1 MLHSKLTALS
11 FLPPCA
17 PEAYR
22 RYASLELCVPLL
34 QPLSLFSRSISVAL
48 SVAGALLVVVPAMAG
63 DATLVHPEQWPQA
76 ASPLPPDPAIESRIH
91 ALLTKMSVEDKVGQ
105 MIQADIKYVTPD
117 DVRQY
122 RLGSILAGGNS
133 KPPGQPY
140 PIATQWQA
148 LSDAF
153 YRASMDTSRGG
164 LAIPVLFGI
173 DAVHGHNNLV
183 GSTLFPQ
190 NSALG
195 ATRDPQL
202 IHDIGEVTAQEL
214 RASGISW
221 TFAPTLTVP
230 QDVRWGRSYEGY
242 SQNPALVA
250 QYAAAVIGGLEG
262 KAGTPQFLDTGHV
275 IATAKHFLGDGGTHD
290 GKDQGDARISEAT
303 LRDIHAAGY
312 APAIKAG
319 VQVVMVSFSSWNGV
333 KMAGNTSLITGVLKE
348 RMGFD
353 GIVLGDW
360 NAHGQVPGC
369 ANEDC
374 AAAYNAGLD
383 MLEAPDSWKGL
394 YKNTLAEVKAGVIP
408 MSRVDDAVTRILR
421 VKMRLGMFEA
431 GLPSANPL
439 AAKSAQVI
447 GSPSHRDVARR
458 AVRESL
464 VLLKNN
470 QAVLPIDPR
479 KRILVAGDGADNISK
494 QNGGWTLTW
503 QGTGLTNANF
513 PGATSIWAG
522 LQAQVKSAGGIAE
535 LSVEGEYK
543 QKPDVAIVVFGEDP
557 YAEFQGDLPNL
568 AYRPG
573 NDHDLDL
580 IRKLRGQGVPVVAV
594 FLTGRPLWMNRE
606 INAADA
612 FVVAWLPGSEGE
624 GIADVLL
631 RTGDGHVAHDFHGK
645 LAYAWPRNALQ
656 IPVAAAAKGERPQFP
671 YGFGLT
677 YADSQK
683 TGTLSEEPGLVLSS
697 AQAGVYFTRGKPA
710 QDFVVSLTGANGAVT
725 NVVATPAVTADGSL
739 HISALDYKAQEDARS
754 LSWSGTGNGVA
765 SVELVA
771 PAPLDVDRETNGDVL
786 LVATL
791 RVDTVSPGDTSTIG
805 IGCGAGCSGQ
815 VTVGPQL
822 AALPKAQ
829 WLKVG
834 IPLKCFRDAGANM
847 SKVDRPF
854 QWSSHAGTQI
864 AITDVSLSTV
874 ADRTLTCPTHGDKP

>member
-1 MLHSKLTALS
+1 MT
-11 FLPPCA
+11 
-17 PEAYR
+17 
-22 RYASLELCVPLL
+22 
-34 QPLSLFSRSISVAL
+34 I
-48 SVAGALLVVVPAMAG
+48 PAMAG
-63 DATLVHPEQWPQA
+63 DDTVVHPEQWPKGE
-76 ASPLPPDPAIESRIH
+76 SPLPPDPAIESRIK
-91 ALLTKMSVEDKVGQ
+91 ALLAKMSVEDKVGQ
-105 MIQADIKYVTPD
+105 MVQADIKYVTPD
-117 DVRQY
+117 DVREY
-122 RLGSILAGGNS
+122 RLGSVLAGGNS
-133 KPPGQPY
+133 KPPEQPY
-140 PIATQWQA
+140 PVASQWQA

-153 YRASMDTSRGG
+153 YHASMDTSDGR

-190 NSALG
+190 NVGLG
-195 ATRDPQL
+195 ATRDPAL
-202 IHDIGEVTAQEL
+202 IHDIGEVTAREL

-242 SQNPALVA
+242 SQDPALVA

-262 KAGTPQFLDTGHV
+262 KPGTPQFLDAGHV

-290 GKDQGDARISEAT
+290 GRDQGDARISEAT
-303 LRDIHAAGY
+303 LRDVHGAGY
-312 APAIKAG
+312 PPAIKAG
-319 VQVVMVSFSSWNGV
+319 VQVVMVSFSSWNGI
-333 KMAGNTSLITGVLKE
+333 KMAGNRSLITGVLKE

-369 ANEDC
+369 TNEDC

-383 MLEAPDSWKGL
+383 MLEAPDSWKGVF
-394 YKNTLAEVKAGVIP
+394 KNTLAEVKAGVIP

-431 GLPSANPL
+431 GLPSANAL
-439 AAKSAQVI
+439 AVKSEEVV
-447 GSPSHRDVARR
+447 GSPSHRALARR
-458 AVRESL
+458 AVSESL

-470 QAVLPIDPR
+470 QGVLPVDPR
-479 KRILVAGDGADNISK
+479 KHILVAGDGADNISK

-522 LQAQVKSAGGIAE
+522 LQAQVKTAGGTAE
-535 LSVEGEYK
+535 LSVDGDYQ

-573 NDHDLDL
+573 NDRDLDL
-580 IRKLRGQGVPVVAV
+580 LRKLRGQGIPVVAV

-631 RTGDGHVAHDFHGK
+631 RTPDGRIAHDFHGK
-645 LAYAWPRNALQ
+645 LAYAWPRTAVQ
-656 IPVAAAAKGERPQFP
+656 VPVGAAARGEHPQFP

-677 YADSQK
+677 YADHGK
-683 TGTLSEEPGLVLSS
+683 AGTLSENPGIVLSS

-710 QDFVVSLTGANGAVT
+710 QDFVVSLTGANGAATKVAA
-725 NVVATPAVTADGSL
+725 VPAATPDGSL
-739 HISALDYKAQEDARS
+739 RIGALDYKAQEDARS
-754 LSWSGTGNGVA
+754 LSWSGAGAA

-771 PAPLDVDRETNGDVL
+771 PAPLDVERETNGDVL
-786 LVATL
+786 LVTTL
-791 RVDTVSPGDTSTIG
+791 RVDALSPGDTSTIG
-805 IGCGAGCSGQ
+805 VGCGTGCSGR
-815 VTVGPQL
+815 VPVGQQL
-822 AALPKAQ
+822 SALPQGQ
-829 WLKVG
+829 WLRVG
-834 IPLKCFRDAGANM
+834 IPLKCFRDAGATM
-847 SKVDRPF
+847 SKIDRPF
-854 QWSSHAGTQI
+854 EWSSHSDGKI
-864 AITDVSLSTV
+864 AITDVSLGTV
-874 ADRTLTCPTHGDKP
+874 ADRTLSCPARGDKP

>member
-1 MLHSKLTALS
+1 MS
-11 FLPPCA
+11 F
-17 PEAYR
+17 
-22 RYASLELCVPLL
+22 
-34 QPLSLFSRSISVAL
+34 
-48 SVAGALLVVVPAMAG
+48 AGVVLATVPATAG
-63 DATLVHPEQWPQA
+63 EATIVHPEQWPQGE
-76 ASPLPPDPAIESRIH
+76 SPLPPDPAIEARVR
-91 ALLTKMSVEDKVGQ
+91 ALLMKMSVEDKVGQ

-117 DVRQY
+117 DVREY
-122 RLGSILAGGNS
+122 RLGSVLAGGNS

-250 QYAAAVIGGLEG
+250 QYAAAVVGGLEG
-262 KAGTPQFLDTGHV
+262 KPGTSQFLDAGHV

-290 GKDQGDARISEAT
+290 GKDQGDAQISEAT

-312 APAIKAG
+312 PPAIKAG

-333 KMAGNTSLITGVLKE
+333 KMAGNKSLITGVLKE

-369 ANEDC
+369 TNEDC

-383 MLEAPDSWKGL
+383 MLEAPDSWKGI
-394 YKNTLAEVKAGVIP
+394 YKNTLAEVKRGVIP
-408 MSRVDDAVTRILR
+408 MSRIDDAVTRILR

-431 GLPSANPL
+431 GLPSANAL
-439 AAKSAQVI
+439 ATRSAEVV
-447 GSPSHRDVARR
+447 GSPSHRAVARR

-470 QAVLPIDPR
+470 HGVLPIDPR
-479 KRILVAGDGADNISK
+479 KHVLVAGDGADNIPK

-503 QGTGLTNANF
+503 QGTGQTNANF

-522 LQAQVKSAGGIAE
+522 LQAQVKAAGGSAE
-535 LSVEGEYK
+535 LSVEGDYK

-557 YAEFQGDLPNL
+557 YAEFQGDRANL
-568 AYRPG
+568 AYHPG

-594 FLTGRPLWMNRE
+594 FLTGRPLWVNRE

-631 RTGDGHVAHDFHGK
+631 RAGDGRIAHDFHGK
-645 LAYAWPRNALQ
+645 LAYAWPRSAVQ
-656 IPVAAAAKGERPQFP
+656 VPVAAIAKGEHPQFP
-671 YGFGLT
+671 YDFGLT
-677 YADSQK
+677 YAASAK
-683 TGTLSEEPGLVLSS
+683 TGKLPEDPGLVLSS
-697 AQAGVYFTRGKPA
+697 EQAGVYFTRGKPS
-710 QDFVVSLTGANGAVT
+710 QDVVVRLTGADGVAM
-725 NVVATPAVTADGSL
+725 NVAAAPAATPDGSL
-739 HISALDYKAQEDARS
+739 HFSALDYKAQEDARS
-754 LSWSGTGNGVA
+754 LSWSGTGVGAA

-771 PAPLDVDRETNGDVL
+771 PAPLDVERETNGDVL
-786 LVATL
+786 LVTTL
-791 RVDTVSPGDTSTIG
+791 RVDALSAGDTSTLG
-805 IGCGAGCSGQ
+805 IGCGAGCNAQ
-815 VTVGPQL
+815 VPVGEQL
-822 AALPKAQ
+822 STLPKGQ
-829 WLKVG
+829 WLRVG

-847 SKVDRPF
+847 SRIDRPF
-854 QWSSHAGTQI
+854 EWSSHSGAQI
-864 AITDVSLSTV
+864 AITDVSLGTV
-874 ADRTLTCPTHGDKP
+874 ADRTLSCPPHGDKP

>member
-1 MLHSKLTALS
+1 
-11 FLPPCA
+11 LPLP
-17 PEAYR
+17 
-22 RYASLELCVPLL
+22 
-34 QPLSLFSRSISVAL
+34 QPLSSLLRSL
-48 SVAGALLVVVPAMAG
+48 SKVLPFAGALLMTAPAMAG
-63 DATLVHPEQWPQA
+63 DATVVHPEQWPKGS
-76 ASPLPPDPAIESRIH
+76 SPLPTDPAVESRIR
-91 ALLTKMSVEDKVGQ
+91 ALLAKMSVADKVGQ

-122 RLGSILAGGNS
+122 HLGSILAGGNS

-140 PIATQWQA
+140 PVASQWQA

-153 YRASMDTSRGG
+153 YRASMDTSNGG

-202 IHDIGEVTAQEL
+202 IHDIGQATAQEL

-250 QYAAAVIGGLEG
+250 QYAAAVISGLEG
-262 KAGTPQFLDTGHV
+262 KPGTPQFLDAEHV

-290 GKDQGDARISEAT
+290 GKDQGDAQISEAV
-303 LRDIHAAGY
+303 LRDVHAAGY
-312 APAIKAG
+312 PPAIKAG
-319 VQVVMVSFSSWNGV
+319 VQVVMISFSSWNGV
-333 KMAGNTSLITGVLKE
+333 KMVGNKALITDVLKE

-369 ANEDC
+369 TTEDC
-374 AAAYNAGLD
+374 AAAYNAGVD

-394 YKNTLAEVKAGVIP
+394 YKNTLAAVKAGVIP

-439 AAKSAQVI
+439 AARSAQVI
-447 GSPSHRDVARR
+447 GNPEHRALARR

-470 QAVLPIDPR
+470 QGVLPIDPR
-479 KRILVAGDGADNISK
+479 KHILVAGNGADNISK

-522 LQAQVKSAGGIAE
+522 LKAQVQAAGGSAE
-535 LSVEGEYK
+535 LSVDGDYK

-580 IRKLRGQGVPVVAV
+580 LRRLRGQGVPVTAV

-631 RTGDGHVAHDFHGK
+631 RTRDGRIAHDFHGK
-645 LAYAWPRNALQ
+645 LAYAWPLSAAQ
-656 IPVAAAAKGERPQFP
+656 VPVAAITRGEHPQFP

-677 YADSQK
+677 YADRGN
-683 TGTLSEEPGLVLSS
+683 TGPLSEDAGISLNG
-697 AQAGVYFTRGKPA
+697 AQAGVYFTHGKPA
-710 QDFVVSLTGANGAVT
+710 QGFVMRLTGANGAAM
-725 NVVATPAVTADGSL
+725 NVDAVPAATPDGSL
-739 HISALDYKAQEDARS
+739 RISALDYKAQEDARS
-754 LSWSGTGNGVA
+754 LSWSGTGAAG
-765 SVELVA
+765 VELVA
-771 PAPLDVDRETNGDVL
+771 PTPLDVERETNGDVL
-786 LVATL
+786 LVTTL
-791 RVDTVSPGDTSTIG
+791 RIDAVSPESTSTIG
-805 IGCGAGCSGQ
+805 VGCGADCSGR
-815 VTVGPQL
+815 VPVGRQL
-822 AALPKAQ
+822 AALPHGQ
-829 WLKVG
+829 WLRLG
-834 IPLKCFRDAGANM
+834 IPLKCFRDAGASM
-847 SKVDRPF
+847 SRLARPF
-854 QWSSHAGTQI
+854 EWSSHSGDRI
-864 AITDVSLSTV
+864 AIADVSLDTV
-874 ADRTLTCPTHGDKP
+874 ADQTLACPTHGDKP

>member
-1 MLHSKLTALS
+1 
-11 FLPPCA
+11 
-17 PEAYR
+17 
-22 RYASLELCVPLL
+22 VPLL
-34 QPLSLFSRSISVAL
+34 PPSSPFLRRVSMSVSL
-48 SVAGALLVVVPAMAG
+48 AGVLLMTVPAMAG
-63 DATLVHPEQWPQA
+63 DATTVHPELWPKGS
-76 ASPLPPDPAIESRIH
+76 SPLPPDPVIESRIQ
-91 ALLTKMSVEDKVGQ
+91 ALLAKMSVADKVGQ
-105 MIQADIKYVTPD
+105 MVQADIKYVTPD
-117 DVRQY
+117 DVREY

-140 PIATQWQA
+140 PTASHWQA

-153 YRASMDTSRGG
+153 YRASMDTSGGG

-190 NSALG
+190 NAALG

-202 IHDIGEVTAQEL
+202 IHDIGEVTAREL
-214 RASGISW
+214 RASGINW

-250 QYAAAVIGGLEG
+250 QYAAAMIGGLEG
-262 KAGTPQFLDTGHV
+262 KPGTSQFLDVEHV
-275 IATAKHFLGDGGTHD
+275 IATAKHFVGDGGTHD
-290 GKDQGDARISEAT
+290 GKDQGDAQISEAV
-303 LRDIHAAGY
+303 LRDVHASGY
-312 APAIKAG
+312 PPAIKAG

-333 KMAGNTSLITGVLKE
+333 KMAGNKALITDVLKG

-360 NAHGQVPGC
+360 NAHGQVLGC
-369 ANEDC
+369 TNEDC
-374 AAAYNAGLD
+374 PVAYNAGLD

-439 AAKSAQVI
+439 VARSAQVI
-447 GSPSHRDVARR
+447 GSPAHRALARR

-470 QAVLPIDPR
+470 HGVLPIDPR
-479 KRILVAGDGADNISK
+479 KHVLVAGDGADNISK

-522 LQAQVKSAGGIAE
+522 LQAQVQAAGGSAE
-535 LSVEGEYK
+535 LSVDGDYK

-580 IRKLRGQGVPVVAV
+580 LRRLRGQGVPVVAV

-631 RTGDGHVAHDFHGK
+631 RTRDGRIANDFHGK
-645 LAYAWPRNALQ
+645 LAYAWPRSAVQ
-656 IPVAAAAKGERPQFP
+656 VPVAAAARGEHPQFP

-677 YADSQK
+677 YADS
-683 TGTLSEEPGLVLSS
+683 GNSGPLSEEAGIALSAARS
-697 AQAGVYFTRGKPA
+697 GVYFTHGKPA
-710 QDFVVSLTGANGAVT
+710 QGFALRLTGANGAAM
-725 NVVATPAVTADGSL
+725 NVAAAPAATTDGSL
-739 HISALDYKAQEDARS
+739 RINALDYKAQEDARS
-754 LSWSGTGNGVA
+754 LSWSGTGAADVA
-765 SVELVA
+765 LVT
-771 PAPLDVDRETNGDVL
+771 PEPLDVERETNGDVL
-786 LVATL
+786 LVTTL
-791 RVDTVSPGDTSTIG
+791 RVDAVSPGGTSIG
-805 IGCGAGCSGQ
+805 VGCGVGCSGQ
-815 VTVGPQL
+815 VPVGQQL
-822 AALPKAQ
+822 AALPHGQ
-829 WLKVG
+829 WTRLG

-847 SKVDRPF
+847 SRLDQPF
-854 QWSSHAGTQI
+854 EWSSHSGEQI
-864 AITDVSLSTV
+864 AITDVSLGTV
-874 ADRTLTCPTHGDKP
+874 ADQTLTCPTHGDKP

>member
-1 MLHSKLTALS
+1 MA
-11 FLPPCA
+11 
-17 PEAYR
+17 
-22 RYASLELCVPLL
+22 VP
-34 QPLSLFSRSISVAL
+34 
-48 SVAGALLVVVPAMAG
+48 GMAG
-63 DATLVHPEQWPQA
+63 EATVVHPGQWPQGH
-76 ASPLPPDPAIESRIH
+76 SPLPPDPAIESRIR
-91 ALLTKMSVEDKVGQ
+91 ALLMKMSVADKVGQ
-105 MIQADIKYVTPD
+105 MIQADIKSVTPD
-117 DVRQY
+117 DVREY
-122 RLGSILAGGNS
+122 RLGSVLAGGNS
-133 KPPGQPY
+133 KPPGQPF
-140 PIATQWQA
+140 PVASQWQA

-153 YRASMDTSRGG
+153 YRASMDTSQGG

-190 NSALG
+190 NAGLG
-195 ATRDPQL
+195 AMRDPSL
-202 IHDIGEVTAQEL
+202 VHEIGEVTAQEL
-214 RASGISW
+214 RASGIGW

-262 KAGTPQFLDTGHV
+262 KAGTPQFLDAGHV
-275 IATAKHFLGDGGTHD
+275 IATAKHFVGDGGTHD
-290 GKDQGDARISEAT
+290 GKDQGDARVSEAT
-303 LRDIHAAGY
+303 LRDVHAAGY
-312 APAIKAG
+312 PPAIKAG

-333 KMAGNTSLITGVLKE
+333 KMAGNKSLITDVLKE

-369 ANEDC
+369 TNEDC

-421 VKMRLGMFEA
+421 VKMRAGLFEA

-439 AAKSAQVI
+439 AVKSAEVV
-447 GSPSHRDVARR
+447 GSPAHRAVARR

-464 VLLKNN
+464 VLLKNDRDT
-470 QAVLPIDPR
+470 LPIDPR
-479 KRILVAGDGADNISK
+479 KHILVAGDGADNISK

-522 LQAQVKSAGGIAE
+522 LRAQVEAAGGSAE
-535 LSVEGEYK
+535 LSVDGDY
-543 QKPDVAIVVFGEDP
+543 QRKPDAAIVVFGEDP

-573 NDHDLDL
+573 NDRDLDL
-580 IRKLRGQGVPVVAV
+580 LRKLRGQGIPVTAV
-594 FLTGRPLWMNRE
+594 FLTGRPLWLNRE

-631 RTGDGHVAHDFHGK
+631 RSRDGRVAHDFHGK
-645 LAYAWPRNALQ
+645 LPYAWPGSAVQGRH
-656 IPVAAAAKGERPQFP
+656 PQFP

-677 YADSQK
+677 YADK
-683 TGTLSEEPGLVLSS
+683 KPGGSLPEDPGIVLSTG
-697 AQAGVYFTRGKPA
+697 QAGVYFNKGKPA
-710 QDFVVSLTGANGAVT
+710 QGFALRLTGANGVAT
-725 NVVATPAVTADGSL
+725 NVAAVPAATKDGSL
-739 HISALDYKAQEDARS
+739 QIGALDYKAQEDARG
-754 LSWSGTGNGVA
+754 LVWSGTGA
-765 SVELVA
+765 DAARIELVA
-771 PAPLDVDRETNGDVL
+771 PEPLDVERETNGDVL
-786 LVATL
+786 LVVTTRIDA
-791 RVDTVSPGDTSTIG
+791 VPSGDSATIG
-805 IGCGAGCSGQ
+805 VGCGTGCSGQ
-815 VTVGPQL
+815 VSIGSQL
-822 AALPKAQ
+822 STLPRGE
-829 WLKVG
+829 WMRLGV
-834 IPLKCFRDAGANM
+834 PLKCFRDAGASM
-847 SKVDRPF
+847 GKIDRPF
-854 QWSSHAGTQI
+854 EWSGRPGTRI
-864 AITDVSLSTV
+864 AIADVSLGTV
-874 ADRTLTCPTHGDKP
+874 ADRTLACPAHGAGQ

>member
-1 MLHSKLTALS
+1 MPLPQPLGS
-11 FLPPCA
+11 FLRSVSVVLPFA
-17 PEAYR
+17 G
-22 RYASLELCVPLL
+22 SLLMTG
-34 QPLSLFSRSISVAL
+34 S
-48 SVAGALLVVVPAMAG
+48 AMAG
-63 DATLVHPEQWPQA
+63 DATVHPEQWPNGG
-76 ASPLPPDPAIESRIH
+76 SPLPTDPAIESRVH
-91 ALLTKMSVEDKVGQ
+91 ALLAKMSVADKVGQ
-105 MIQADIKYVTPD
+105 MIQADIKSVTPD

-122 RLGSILAGGNS
+122 HLGSILAGGNS
-133 KPPGQPY
+133 KPAGHPY
-140 PIATQWQA
+140 PVASQWQA
-148 LSDAF
+148 LADAF
-153 YRASMDTSRGG
+153 YRASMDTSDGG

-202 IHDIGEVTAQEL
+202 IHDIGEVTAREL

-230 QDVRWGRSYEGY
+230 QDGRWGRSYEGY

-262 KAGTPQFLDTGHV
+262 KPGTPQFLDADHV

-290 GKDQGDARISEAT
+290 GKDQGDAQISEAV
-303 LRDIHAAGY
+303 LRDVHAAGY
-312 APAIKAG
+312 PPAIKAG

-333 KMAGNTSLITGVLKE
+333 KMAGNKALITDVLKG

-369 ANEDC
+369 TTEDC
-374 AAAYNAGLD
+374 PTAYNAGLD

-394 YKNTLAEVKAGVIP
+394 YKNTLAQVKAGVIP

-439 AAKSAQVI
+439 AARSAQVI
-447 GSPSHRDVARR
+447 GSPAHRALARR

-470 QAVLPIDPR
+470 QGVLPIDPR
-479 KRILVAGDGADNISK
+479 KHILVAGNGADNISK

-522 LQAQVKSAGGIAE
+522 LKAQVQAAGGSAE
-535 LSVEGEYK
+535 LSVDGDYK
-543 QKPDVAIVVFGEDP
+543 QKPDAAIVVFGEDP

-580 IRKLRGQGVPVVAV
+580 LRRLRKQGVPVTAV

-631 RTGDGHVAHDFHGK
+631 RTRDGRIAHDFHGK
-645 LAYAWPRNALQ
+645 LAYAWPLSAAQ
-656 IPVAAAAKGERPQFP
+656 IPVAAAARGEHPQFP

-677 YADSQK
+677 YADGGS
-683 TGTLSEEPGLVLSS
+683 TGPLSEDAGVPLSA
-697 AQAGVYFTRGKPA
+697 AQSGVYFTHGKPA
-710 QDFVVSLTGANGAVT
+710 QGFVMRLTAANGAAM
-725 NVVATPAVTADGSL
+725 NVEAVPAATPDGRL
-739 HISALDYKAQEDARS
+739 RISALDYKAQEDARS
-754 LSWSGTGNGVA
+754 VSWSGTGVA
-765 SVELVA
+765 GVELVA
-771 PAPLDVDRETNGDVL
+771 PARLDVERETNGDVL
-786 LVATL
+786 LVTTL
-791 RVDTVSPGDTSTIG
+791 RIDAVSPESTSMIG
-805 IGCGAGCSGQ
+805 VGCGTGCSGR
-815 VTVGPQL
+815 VPVGRQL
-822 AALPKAQ
+822 SALPKGQ
-829 WLKVG
+829 WLRLG
-834 IPLKCFRDAGANM
+834 IPLKCFRDAGASM
-847 SKVDRPF
+847 SRLDRPF
-854 QWSSHAGTQI
+854 EWSSHSSERI
-864 AITDVSLSTV
+864 AIADVSLGTV
-874 ADRTLTCPTHGDKP
+874 ADRMLACPAHGDKP

>member
-1 MLHSKLTALS
+1 M
-11 FLPPCA
+11 
-17 PEAYR
+17 
-22 RYASLELCVPLL
+22 PLL
-34 QPLSLFSRSISVAL
+34 FPSSPFLRRVSMSVSL
-48 SVAGALLVVVPAMAG
+48 AGVLLMTVPAMAG
-63 DATLVHPEQWPQA
+63 DPNTIHPERWPKGS
-76 ASPLPPDPAIESRIH
+76 SPLPPDPVIESRVQ
-91 ALLTKMSVEDKVGQ
+91 ALLAKMSVADKVGQ
-105 MIQADIKYVTPD
+105 MVQADIKYVTPD
-117 DVRQY
+117 DVREY
-122 RLGSILAGGNS
+122 RLGSILAGGDS
-133 KPPGQPY
+133 KPPGQPF
-140 PIATQWQA
+140 PTASHWQS

-153 YRASMDTSRGG
+153 YRASMDTSGG
-164 LAIPVLFGI
+164 GQAIPVLFGI

-202 IHDIGEVTAQEL
+202 IHDIGEVTAREL
-214 RASGISW
+214 RASGINW

-250 QYAAAVIGGLEG
+250 QYAAAMIGGLEG
-262 KAGTPQFLDTGHV
+262 KLGTPQFLDTEHV
-275 IATAKHFLGDGGTHD
+275 IATAKHFVGDGGTHD
-290 GKDQGDARISEAT
+290 GKDQGDAQISEAL
-303 LRDIHAAGY
+303 LRDVHAAGY
-312 APAIKAG
+312 PPAIRTG
-319 VQVVMVSFSSWNGV
+319 VQVVMVSFSSWNGM
-333 KMAGNTSLITGVLKE
+333 KMAGNKALITDVLRG

-369 ANEDC
+369 TNEDC
-374 AAAYNAGLD
+374 PVAYNAGLD

-394 YKNTLAEVKAGVIP
+394 YKNTLAEVKSGVIP

-439 AAKSAQVI
+439 VIRSAQVI
-447 GSPSHRDVARR
+447 GSSSHRALARR

-470 QAVLPIDPR
+470 HGVLPIDPR
-479 KRILVAGDGADNISK
+479 KHILVVGDGADNISK

-522 LQAQVKSAGGIAE
+522 IQAQVQAAGGSAE
-535 LSVEGEYK
+535 LSVDGSYM
-543 QKPDVAIVVFGEDP
+543 QKPEVAMVVFGEDP

-580 IRKLRGQGVPVVAV
+580 LRRLRGQGVPVVAV

-624 GIADVLL
+624 GVADVLL
-631 RTGDGHVAHDFHGK
+631 RTRDGRIANDFHGK
-645 LAYAWPRNALQ
+645 LAYAWPRSAVQ
-656 IPVAAAAKGERPQFP
+656 VPVAAVARGEHPQFP

-677 YADSQK
+677 YADSGD
-683 TGTLSEEPGLVLSS
+683 TGPLSEDAGIALS
-697 AQAGVYFTRGKPA
+697 AARTGVYFTHGKPA
-710 QDFVVSLTGANGAVT
+710 QGFGLHLTGASGAAI
-725 NVVATPAVTADGSL
+725 NVAAAPAATPDGSL
-739 HISALDYKAQEDARS
+739 RVSALDYKAQEDARS
-754 LSWSGTGNGVA
+754 LSWSDTGAAGVA
-765 SVELVA
+765 LVT
-771 PAPLDVDRETNGDVL
+771 PAPLDVERETNGDVL
-786 LVATL
+786 LVTTL
-791 RVDTVSPGDTSTIG
+791 RVDTLSPGGTSIGVGCG
-805 IGCGAGCSGQ
+805 IGCSGR
-815 VTVGPQL
+815 VPVGQQL
-822 AALPKAQ
+822 AELPRGQ
-829 WLKVG
+829 WLRLG
-834 IPLKCFRDAGANM
+834 IPLKCFRDAGADM
-847 SKVDRPF
+847 SKLDQPF
-854 QWSSHAGTQI
+854 EWSSHSGEQI
-864 AITDVSLSTV
+864 AITDVSLGTV
-874 ADRTLTCPTHGDKP
+874 ADRTLTCPNQGDKP

>member
-1 MLHSKLTALS
+1 
-11 FLPPCA
+11 
-17 PEAYR
+17 
-22 RYASLELCVPLL
+22 VPLL
-34 QPLSLFSRSISVAL
+34 QLSSRFLRSVSIAPLFAS
-48 SVAGALLVVVPAMAG
+48 ALLTIVPAIAG
-63 DATLVHPEQWPQA
+63 DATVVHPEQWPKGN
-76 ASPLPPDPAIESRIH
+76 SPLPTDPAIESRIQ
-91 ALLTKMSVEDKVGQ
+91 ALLAKMSVADKVAQ
-105 MIQADIKYVTPD
+105 MIQADIKDVTPD
-117 DVRQY
+117 DVREY

-133 KPPGQPY
+133 KPAGQPY
-140 PIATQWQA
+140 PVASQWQA

-153 YRASMDTSRGG
+153 YRASMDTSKGG
-164 LAIPVLFGI
+164 VAIPVLFGI

-214 RASGISW
+214 RASGIGW

-262 KAGTPQFLDTGHV
+262 RPGTPQFLDSKHV
-275 IATAKHFLGDGGTHD
+275 IATAKHFVGDGGTRD
-290 GKDQGDARISEAT
+290 GKDQGDAQVSEAV
-303 LRDIHAAGY
+303 LRDVHAAGY
-312 APAIKAG
+312 PPAIKAG

-333 KMAGNTSLITGVLKE
+333 KMAGNKALITDVLKG

-369 ANEDC
+369 TSEDC
-374 AAAYNAGLD
+374 PAAYNAGLD

-394 YKNTLAEVKAGVIP
+394 YKNTLAEVKAGTIP
-408 MSRVDDAVTRILR
+408 MSRIDDAVTRILR

-431 GLPSANPL
+431 GPPSANPL
-439 AAKSAQVI
+439 VARAGEVI
-447 GSPSHRDVARR
+447 GNPAHRALARR

-470 QAVLPIDPR
+470 QGVLPLDPR
-479 KRILVAGDGADNISK
+479 KHILVAGDGADNISK

-522 LQAQVKSAGGIAE
+522 IQAQVRAAGGSAE
-535 LSVEGEYK
+535 LSVDGDYK
-543 QKPDVAIVVFGEDP
+543 QKPDVAVVVFGEDP

-580 IRKLRGQGVPVVAV
+580 LRRLRGQGVPVVAV

-631 RTGDGHVAHDFHGK
+631 RTRDGHVAYDFHGK
-645 LAYAWPRNALQ
+645 LAYAWPRSAAQ
-656 IPVAAAAKGERPQFP
+656 IPVAAVARGEHPQFP
-671 YGFGLT
+671 FGFGLT
-677 YADSQK
+677 YADSGH
-683 TGTLSEEPGLVLSS
+683 TDPLPEDAGMALSA
-697 AQAGVYFTRGKPA
+697 AQSGMYLIHGKPV
-710 QDFVVSLTGANGAVT
+710 QGFEMRLTGANGAATQVEAMPA
-725 NVVATPAVTADGSL
+725 ATPDNSL
-739 HISALDYKAQEDARS
+739 RIGAFDYKAQEDARS
-754 LSWSGTGNGVA
+754 LSWSGSGVA
-765 SVELVA
+765 GVELVA
-771 PAPLDVDRETNGDVL
+771 PAPLDVERETNGDVML
-786 LVATL
+786 ITTL
-791 RVDTVSPGDTSTIG
+791 RIDAVSPDSTATIG
-805 IGCGAGCSGQ
+805 VGCGAGCSAQIAVGQ
-815 VTVGPQL
+815 QL
-822 AALPKAQ
+822 AALPHGQ
-829 WLKVG
+829 WLRLG
-834 IPLKCFRDAGANM
+834 IPLKCFRDAGASM
-847 SKVDRPF
+847 SSLDRPF
-854 QWSSHAGTQI
+854 EWSSHSSERM
-864 AITDVSLSTV
+864 AITQVSLGTV
-874 ADRTLTCPTHGDKP
+874 ADRTLACPAHGEKP

>member
-1 MLHSKLTALS
+1 MPAWS
-11 FLPPCA
+11 FD
-17 PEAYR
+17 
-22 RYASLELCVPLL
+22 VPLL
-34 QPLSLFSRSISVAL
+34 QRSSLFLRRIYVPL
-48 SVAGALLVVVPAMAG
+48 SVAGVLLVTVPAMAG
-63 DATLVHPEQWPQA
+63 DATLVHPEQWPEA
-76 ASPLPPDPAIESRIH
+76 RSPLPPDPSIEARIR
-91 ALLTKMSVEDKVGQ
+91 ALLAKMSVEDKVGQ

-117 DVRQY
+117 DVREY
-122 RLGSILAGGNS
+122 RLGSVLAGGNS

-140 PIATQWQA
+140 PVASQWQA

-190 NSALG
+190 NVGLG

-202 IHDIGEVTAQEL
+202 IHEIGEVTAQEL

-230 QDVRWGRSYEGY
+230 QDGRWGRSYEGY
-242 SQNPALVA
+242 SQNPAVVA
-250 QYAAAVIGGLEG
+250 QYAAAVVGGLEG
-262 KAGTPQFLDTGHV
+262 KPGTSQFLDAGHV

-290 GKDQGDARISEAT
+290 GKDQGDAQISEAT
-303 LRDIHAAGY
+303 LRDIHGAGY
-312 APAIKAG
+312 PPAIKAG

-333 KMAGNTSLITGVLKE
+333 KMAGNKALITGVLKE

-369 ANEDC
+369 SNEDC

-383 MLEAPDSWKGL
+383 MLEAPDSWKGV

-421 VKMRLGMFEA
+421 VKMRLGIFDA
-431 GLPSANPL
+431 GLPSTNPL
-439 AAKSAQVI
+439 AAKAADVV
-447 GSPSHRDVARR
+447 GNASHRAVARR

-470 QAVLPIDPR
+470 GGVLPIDPR
-479 KRILVAGDGADNISK
+479 KHVLVAGNGADNISK

-503 QGTGLTNANF
+503 QGTGLNNANF
-513 PGATSIWAG
+513 PGATSVWAG
-522 LQAQVKSAGGIAE
+522 LRAQIEAAGGSAE
-535 LSVEGEYK
+535 LSVEGDTK

-573 NDHDLDL
+573 NDHDLEL

-594 FLTGRPLWMNRE
+594 FLSGRPLWMNRE

-631 RTGDGHVAHDFHGK
+631 RTRDGRIANDFHGK
-645 LAYAWPRNALQ
+645 LAYAWPRSALQ
-656 IPVAAAAKGERPQFP
+656 VPAAAVARGEHPQFP

-677 YADSQK
+677 YADKAK
-683 TGTLSEEPGLVLSS
+683 TGSLPEDPGLVLSS

-710 QDFVVSLTGANGAVT
+710 QDFLVRLTGANGVAT
-725 NVVATPAVTADGSL
+725 NVTATPAATADGSL
-739 HISALDYKAQEDARS
+739 HIGALDYKAQEDARS
-754 LSWSGTGNGVA
+754 LVWAGSAAKAA

-771 PAPLDVDRETNGDVL
+771 PAPLDVDRETNGDVM
-786 LVATL
+786 LVTTL
-791 RVDTVSPGDTSTIG
+791 KVDAVSPGDTSTIG
-805 IGCGAGCSGQ
+805 IGCGTGCSGW
-815 VTVGPQL
+815 VPVGSQL
-822 AALPKAQ
+822 SALPKGQ
-829 WLKVG
+829 WLSVG

-854 QWSSHAGTQI
+854 VWSSHSAGEI

-874 ADRTLTCPTHGDKP
+874 ADRTLVCPTHAGKP

>member
-1 MLHSKLTALS
+1 M
-11 FLPPCA
+11 
-17 PEAYR
+17 
-22 RYASLELCVPLL
+22 PLL
-34 QPLSLFSRSISVAL
+34 FPSSPFLRRVSMSVSL
-48 SVAGALLVVVPAMAG
+48 AGVLLMTVPAMAG
-63 DATLVHPEQWPQA
+63 DPNTIHPERWPKGS
-76 ASPLPPDPAIESRIH
+76 SPLPPDPVIESRVQ
-91 ALLTKMSVEDKVGQ
+91 ALLAKMSVADKVGQ
-105 MIQADIKYVTPD
+105 MVQADIKYVTPD
-117 DVRQY
+117 DVREY
-122 RLGSILAGGNS
+122 RLGSILAGGDS
-133 KPPGQPY
+133 KPPGQPF
-140 PIATQWQA
+140 PTASHWQS

-153 YRASMDTSRGG
+153 YRASMDTSGG
-164 LAIPVLFGI
+164 GQAIPVLFGI

-202 IHDIGEVTAQEL
+202 IHDIGEVTAREL
-214 RASGISW
+214 RASGINW

-250 QYAAAVIGGLEG
+250 QYAAAMIGGLEG
-262 KAGTPQFLDTGHV
+262 KLGTRQFLDAEHV
-275 IATAKHFLGDGGTHD
+275 IATAKHFVGDGGTHD
-290 GKDQGDARISEAT
+290 GKDQGDAQISEAL
-303 LRDIHAAGY
+303 LRDVHAAGY
-312 APAIKAG
+312 PPAIRAG
-319 VQVVMVSFSSWNGV
+319 VQVVMVSFSSWNGM
-333 KMAGNTSLITGVLKE
+333 KMAGNKALITDVLRG

-369 ANEDC
+369 TNEDC
-374 AAAYNAGLD
+374 PVAYNAGLD

-394 YKNTLAEVKAGVIP
+394 YKNTLAEVKSGVIP

-439 AAKSAQVI
+439 VIRSAQVI
-447 GSPSHRDVARR
+447 GSSSHRALARR

-470 QAVLPIDPR
+470 HGVLPIDPR
-479 KRILVAGDGADNISK
+479 KHILVVGDGADNISK

-522 LQAQVKSAGGIAE
+522 IQAQVQAAGGSAE
-535 LSVEGEYK
+535 LSVDGSYM
-543 QKPDVAIVVFGEDP
+543 QKPEVAMVVFGEDP

-580 IRKLRGQGVPVVAV
+580 LRRLRGQGVPVVAV

-624 GIADVLL
+624 GVADVLL
-631 RTGDGHVAHDFHGK
+631 RTRDGRIANDFHGK
-645 LAYAWPRNALQ
+645 LAYAWPRSAVQ
-656 IPVAAAAKGERPQFP
+656 VPVAAVARGEHPQFP

-677 YADSQK
+677 YADSGN
-683 TGTLSEEPGLVLSS
+683 TGPLSEDAGIALS
-697 AQAGVYFTRGKPA
+697 AARTGVYFTHGKPA
-710 QDFVVSLTGANGAVT
+710 QGFGLHLTGASGAAI
-725 NVVATPAVTADGSL
+725 NVAAAPAATPDGSL
-739 HISALDYKAQEDARS
+739 RVSALDYKAQEDARS
-754 LSWSGTGNGVA
+754 LSWSDTGAAGVA
-765 SVELVA
+765 LVT
-771 PAPLDVDRETNGDVL
+771 PAPLDVERETNGDVL
-786 LVATL
+786 LVTTL
-791 RVDTVSPGDTSTIG
+791 RVDTLSPGGTSIGVGCG
-805 IGCGAGCSGQ
+805 IGCSGR
-815 VTVGPQL
+815 VPVGQQL
-822 AALPKAQ
+822 AELPRGQ
-829 WLKVG
+829 WLRLG
-834 IPLKCFRDAGANM
+834 IPLKCFRDAGADM
-847 SKVDRPF
+847 SKLDQPF
-854 QWSSHAGTQI
+854 EWSSHSGEQI
-864 AITDVSLSTV
+864 AITDVSLGTV
-874 ADRTLTCPTHGDKP
+874 ADRTLTCPNQGDKP

>member
-1 MLHSKLTALS
+1 MSV
-11 FLPPCA
+11 
-17 PEAYR
+17 
-22 RYASLELCVPLL
+22 SLAGVLL
-34 QPLSLFSRSISVAL
+34 MT
-48 SVAGALLVVVPAMAG
+48 VPAMAG
-63 DATLVHPEQWPQA
+63 DATTVHPEQWPKGS
-76 ASPLPPDPAIESRIH
+76 SPLPPDPVIESRIQ
-91 ALLTKMSVEDKVGQ
+91 ALLAKMTVADKVGQ
-105 MIQADIKYVTPD
+105 MVQADIKYVTPD
-117 DVRQY
+117 DVREY
-122 RLGSILAGGNS
+122 RLGSILAGGDS

-140 PIATQWQA
+140 PTASQWQA

-153 YRASMDTSRGG
+153 YRASMDTSGG
-164 LAIPVLFGI
+164 GQAIPVLFGI

-202 IHDIGEVTAQEL
+202 IHDIGEVTAREL
-214 RASGISW
+214 RASGINW

-230 QDVRWGRSYEGY
+230 QDGRWGRSYEGY
-242 SQNPALVA
+242 SQNPELVA
-250 QYAAAVIGGLEG
+250 QYAAAMIGGLEG
-262 KAGTPQFLDTGHV
+262 KPGTSQFLDAEHV
-275 IATAKHFLGDGGTHD
+275 MATAKHFVGDGGTHD
-290 GKDQGDARISEAT
+290 GKDQGDAQISEVA
-303 LRDIHAAGY
+303 LRDVHAAGY
-312 APAIKAG
+312 LPAIKAG

-333 KMAGNTSLITGVLKE
+333 KMAGNKALITDVLKG

-369 ANEDC
+369 TNEDC
-374 AAAYNAGLD
+374 PVAYNAGLD

-408 MSRVDDAVTRILR
+408 MSRIDDAVTRILR

-439 AAKSAQVI
+439 VVRSAQVI
-447 GSPSHRDVARR
+447 GSPAHRALARR

-470 QAVLPIDPR
+470 HGVLPIDPR
-479 KRILVAGDGADNISK
+479 KHILVAGDGADNVSK

-522 LQAQVKSAGGIAE
+522 LQAQVQAAGGSAE
-535 LSVEGEYK
+535 LSVDGDYK
-543 QKPDVAIVVFGEDP
+543 QKPDVAMVVFGEDP

-580 IRKLRGQGVPVVAV
+580 LRRLRGQGVPVVAV

-631 RTGDGHVAHDFHGK
+631 RTRDGRIANDFHGK
-645 LAYAWPRNALQ
+645 LAYAWPRSAVQ
-656 IPVAAAAKGERPQFP
+656 VPVAAVARGEHPQFP

-677 YADSQK
+677 YADSGN
-683 TGTLSEEPGLVLSS
+683 TGPLSEDAGIALS
-697 AQAGVYFTRGKPA
+697 AARAGVYFTHGKPA
-710 QDFVVSLTGANGAVT
+710 QGFELHLTGANGAAM
-725 NVVATPAVTADGSL
+725 NVAAAPAATPDGSL
-739 HISALDYKAQEDARS
+739 RISAFDYKAQEDARS
-754 LSWSGTGNGVA
+754 LSWSGTGAAGVA
-765 SVELVA
+765 LVT
-771 PAPLDVDRETNGDVL
+771 PAPLDVERETNGDVL
-786 LVATL
+786 LVTTL
-791 RVDTVSPGDTSTIG
+791 KVDAVSPGGTSIG
-805 IGCGAGCSGQ
+805 VGCGAGCSAQ
-815 VTVGPQL
+815 LPVGRQL
-822 AALPKAQ
+822 AALPHGQ
-829 WLKVG
+829 WLSLG
-834 IPLKCFRDAGANM
+834 IPLKCFREAGANM
-847 SKVDRPF
+847 SRLEQPF
-854 QWSSHAGTQI
+854 EWSSHSGEQI
-864 AITDVSLSTV
+864 AITDVSLGTV
-874 ADRTLTCPTHGDKP
+874 ADQTLACPTHGDKP

>member
-1 MLHSKLTALS
+1 M
-11 FLPPCA
+11 
-17 PEAYR
+17 
-22 RYASLELCVPLL
+22 PLL
-34 QPLSLFSRSISVAL
+34 FPSSPFLRRVSMSVSL
-48 SVAGALLVVVPAMAG
+48 AGVLLMTVPAMAG
-63 DATLVHPEQWPQA
+63 DPNTIHPERWPKGS
-76 ASPLPPDPAIESRIH
+76 SPLPPDPVIESRVQ
-91 ALLTKMSVEDKVGQ
+91 ALLAKMSVADKVGQ
-105 MIQADIKYVTPD
+105 MVQADIKYVTPD
-117 DVRQY
+117 DVREY
-122 RLGSILAGGNS
+122 RLGSILAGGDS
-133 KPPGQPY
+133 KPPGQPF
-140 PIATQWQA
+140 PTASHWQA

-153 YRASMDTSRGG
+153 YRASMDTSGG
-164 LAIPVLFGI
+164 GQAIPVLFGI

-202 IHDIGEVTAQEL
+202 IHDIGEVTAREL
-214 RASGISW
+214 RASGINW

-250 QYAAAVIGGLEG
+250 QYAAAMIGGLEG
-262 KAGTPQFLDTGHV
+262 KLGTPQFLDAEHV
-275 IATAKHFLGDGGTHD
+275 IATAKHFVGDGGTHD
-290 GKDQGDARISEAT
+290 GKDQGDAQISEAL
-303 LRDIHAAGY
+303 LRDVHAAGY
-312 APAIKAG
+312 PPAIRAG
-319 VQVVMVSFSSWNGV
+319 VQVVMVSFSSWNGM
-333 KMAGNTSLITGVLKE
+333 KMAGNKALITDVLRG

-369 ANEDC
+369 TNEDC
-374 AAAYNAGLD
+374 PVAYNAGLD

-394 YKNTLAEVKAGVIP
+394 YKNTLAEVKSGVIP

-439 AAKSAQVI
+439 VIRSAQVI
-447 GSPSHRDVARR
+447 GSSSHRALARR

-470 QAVLPIDPR
+470 HGVLPIDPR
-479 KRILVAGDGADNISK
+479 KHILVVGDGADNISK

-522 LQAQVKSAGGIAE
+522 IQAQVQAAGGSAE
-535 LSVEGEYK
+535 LSVDGSYM
-543 QKPDVAIVVFGEDP
+543 QKPDVAMVVFGEDP

-580 IRKLRGQGVPVVAV
+580 LRRLRGQGVPVVAV

-624 GIADVLL
+624 GVADVLL
-631 RTGDGHVAHDFHGK
+631 RTRDGRIANDFHGK
-645 LAYAWPRNALQ
+645 LAYAWPRSAVQ
-656 IPVAAAAKGERPQFP
+656 VPVAAVARGEHPQFP

-677 YADSQK
+677 YADSGD
-683 TGTLSEEPGLVLSS
+683 TGPLSEDAGIALS
-697 AQAGVYFTRGKPA
+697 AARTGVYFTHGKPA
-710 QDFVVSLTGANGAVT
+710 QGFGLHLTGASGAAI
-725 NVVATPAVTADGSL
+725 NVAAAPAATPDGSL
-739 HISALDYKAQEDARS
+739 RVSALDYKAQEDARS
-754 LSWSGTGNGVA
+754 LSWSDTGAAGVA
-765 SVELVA
+765 LVT
-771 PAPLDVDRETNGDVL
+771 PAPLDVERETNGDVL
-786 LVATL
+786 LVTTL
-791 RVDTVSPGDTSTIG
+791 RVDTLSPGGTSIGVGCG
-805 IGCGAGCSGQ
+805 IGCSGR
-815 VTVGPQL
+815 VPVGQQL
-822 AALPKAQ
+822 AELPRGQ
-829 WLKVG
+829 WLRLG
-834 IPLKCFRDAGANM
+834 IPLKCFRDAGADM
-847 SKVDRPF
+847 SKLDQPF
-854 QWSSHAGTQI
+854 EWSSHSGEQI
-864 AITDVSLSTV
+864 AITDVSLGTV
-874 ADRTLTCPTHGDKP
+874 ADRTLTCPNQGDKP

>member
-1 MLHSKLTALS
+1 VPTARHPGG
-11 FLPPCA
+11 FT
-17 PEAYR
+17 
-22 RYASLELCVPLL
+22 VPLL
-34 QPLSLFSRSISVAL
+34 QPLSSFLRSVSAVL
-48 SVAGALLVVVPAMAG
+48 PLAGALLITVPAMASDG
-63 DATLVHPEQWPQA
+63 TVVHPEQWPKGS
-76 ASPLPPDPAIESRIH
+76 SPLPADPVIESRIQ
-91 ALLTKMSVEDKVGQ
+91 ALLAKMSVEDKVGQ
-105 MIQADIKYVTPD
+105 MIQADIKSVTPD

-133 KPPGQPY
+133 KPEGQPY
-140 PIATQWQA
+140 PVATQWQA

-153 YRASMDTSRGG
+153 YHASMDTSDGR

-202 IHDIGEVTAQEL
+202 IHDIGEVTAREL

-230 QDVRWGRSYEGY
+230 QDGRWGRSYEGY

-250 QYAAAVIGGLEG
+250 QYASAVIGGLEG
-262 KAGTPQFLDTGHV
+262 KPGTGQFLDADHV
-275 IATAKHFLGDGGTHD
+275 IATAKHFLGDGGTRD
-290 GKDQGDARISEAT
+290 GKDQGDAQISEAA

-312 APAIKAG
+312 PPAIKAG

-333 KMAGNTSLITGVLKE
+333 KMAGNKALITDVLKG

-369 ANEDC
+369 TTEDC
-374 AAAYNAGLD
+374 PAAYNAGLD
-383 MLEAPDSWKGL
+383 MFEAPDSWKGL

-408 MSRVDDAVTRILR
+408 MSRVNDAVTRILR

-439 AAKSAQVI
+439 AARSAQVV
-447 GSPSHRDVARR
+447 GSPAHRALARR

-470 QAVLPIDPR
+470 QGLLPIDPR
-479 KRILVAGDGADNISK
+479 KHFLVAGDGADNISK

-522 LQAQVKSAGGIAE
+522 LQAQVQAAGGSAE
-535 LSVEGEYK
+535 LSVDGDYK

-580 IRKLRGQGVPVVAV
+580 IRRLHKQGVPVTAV

-631 RTGDGHVAHDFHGK
+631 RNRDGGIAHDFHGK
-645 LAYAWPRNALQ
+645 LAYAWPLNAAQ
-656 IPVAAAAKGERPQFP
+656 VPVAAVARGEHPQFP

-677 YADSQK
+677 YADHGN
-683 TGTLSEEPGLVLSS
+683 TAPLSEDAGIALSS
-697 AQAGVYFTRGKPA
+697 AQSGVYFTHGKPA
-710 QDFVVSLTGANGAVT
+710 QGFVMRLTGANGEAM
-725 NVVATPAVTADGSL
+725 NVQAMPAATPDGSL
-739 HISALDYKAQEDARS
+739 RISALDYKAQEDARS
-754 LSWSGTGNGVA
+754 LGWSGTGAAG
-765 SVELVA
+765 VELLA
-771 PAPLDVDRETNGDVL
+771 PAPLDVERETNGDVL
-786 LVATL
+786 LVTTL
-791 RVDTVSPGDTSTIG
+791 RIDEISPESTSMIG
-805 IGCGAGCSGQ
+805 VGCGVGCSGQ
-815 VTVGPQL
+815 VPVGRQL
-822 AALPKAQ
+822 AALPHGQ
-829 WLKVG
+829 WLRLG
-834 IPLKCFRDAGANM
+834 ISLKCFRDAGASM
-847 SKVDRPF
+847 SRLDRPF
-854 QWSSHAGTQI
+854 VWSSHSSERI
-864 AITDVSLSTV
+864 AMADVSLGTV
-874 ADRTLTCPTHGDKP
+874 ADRMLTCPTKGGKP

>member
-1 MLHSKLTALS
+1 
-11 FLPPCA
+11 
-17 PEAYR
+17 
-22 RYASLELCVPLL
+22 VPLL
-34 QPLSLFSRSISVAL
+34 FPSSPFLRRVSMSVSL
-48 SVAGALLVVVPAMAG
+48 AGVLLMTVPAMAG
-63 DATLVHPEQWPQA
+63 DPNTIHPERWPKGS
-76 ASPLPPDPAIESRIH
+76 SPLPPDPVIESRVQ
-91 ALLTKMSVEDKVGQ
+91 ALLAKMSVADKVGQ
-105 MIQADIKYVTPD
+105 MVQADIKYVTPD
-117 DVRQY
+117 DVREY
-122 RLGSILAGGNS
+122 RLGSILAGGDS
-133 KPPGQPY
+133 KPPGQPF
-140 PIATQWQA
+140 PTASHWQA

-153 YRASMDTSRGG
+153 YRASMDTSGG
-164 LAIPVLFGI
+164 GQAIPVLFGI

-202 IHDIGEVTAQEL
+202 IHDIGEVTAREL
-214 RASGISW
+214 RASGINW

-250 QYAAAVIGGLEG
+250 QYAAAMIGGLEG
-262 KAGTPQFLDTGHV
+262 KLGTRQFLDAEHV
-275 IATAKHFLGDGGTHD
+275 IATAKHFVGDGGTHD
-290 GKDQGDARISEAT
+290 GKDQGDAQISEAL
-303 LRDIHAAGY
+303 LRDVHAAGY
-312 APAIKAG
+312 PPAIRTG
-319 VQVVMVSFSSWNGV
+319 VQVVMVSFSSWNGM
-333 KMAGNTSLITGVLKE
+333 KMAGNKALITDVLRG

-369 ANEDC
+369 TNEDC
-374 AAAYNAGLD
+374 PVAYNAGLD

-394 YKNTLAEVKAGVIP
+394 YKNTLAEVKSGVIP

-439 AAKSAQVI
+439 VIRSAQVI
-447 GSPSHRDVARR
+447 GSSSHRALARR

-470 QAVLPIDPR
+470 HGVLPIDPR
-479 KRILVAGDGADNISK
+479 KHILVVGDGADNISK

-522 LQAQVKSAGGIAE
+522 IQAQVQAAGGSAE
-535 LSVEGEYK
+535 LSVDGSYM
-543 QKPDVAIVVFGEDP
+543 QKPEVAMVVFGEDP

-580 IRKLRGQGVPVVAV
+580 LRRLRGQGVPVVAV

-624 GIADVLL
+624 GVADVLL
-631 RTGDGHVAHDFHGK
+631 RTRDGRIANDFHGK
-645 LAYAWPRNALQ
+645 LAYAWPRSAVQ
-656 IPVAAAAKGERPQFP
+656 VPVAAVARGEHPQFP

-677 YADSQK
+677 YADSGD
-683 TGTLSEEPGLVLSS
+683 TGPLSEDAGIALS
-697 AQAGVYFTRGKPA
+697 AARTGVYFTHGKPA
-710 QDFVVSLTGANGAVT
+710 QGFGLHLTGASGAAI
-725 NVVATPAVTADGSL
+725 NVAAAPAATPDGSL
-739 HISALDYKAQEDARS
+739 RVSALDYKAQEDARS
-754 LSWSGTGNGVA
+754 LSWSDTGAAGVA
-765 SVELVA
+765 LVT
-771 PAPLDVDRETNGDVL
+771 PAPLDVERETNGDVL
-786 LVATL
+786 LVTTL
-791 RVDTVSPGDTSTIG
+791 RVDTLSPGGTSIGVGCG
-805 IGCGAGCSGQ
+805 IGCSGR
-815 VTVGPQL
+815 VPVGQQL
-822 AALPKAQ
+822 AELPRGQ
-829 WLKVG
+829 WLRLG
-834 IPLKCFRDAGANM
+834 IPLKCFRDAGADM
-847 SKVDRPF
+847 SKLDQPF
-854 QWSSHAGTQI
+854 EWSSHSGEQI
-864 AITDVSLSTV
+864 AITDVSLGTV
-874 ADRTLTCPTHGDKP
+874 ADRTLTCPNQGDKP

>member
-1 MLHSKLTALS
+1 M
-11 FLPPCA
+11 
-17 PEAYR
+17 
-22 RYASLELCVPLL
+22 PLL
-34 QPLSLFSRSISVAL
+34 FPSSPFLRRVSMSVSL
-48 SVAGALLVVVPAMAG
+48 AGVLLMTVPAMAG
-63 DATLVHPEQWPQA
+63 DPNTIHPERWPKGS
-76 ASPLPPDPAIESRIH
+76 SPLPPDPVIESRVQ
-91 ALLTKMSVEDKVGQ
+91 ALLAKMSVADKVGQ
-105 MIQADIKYVTPD
+105 MVQADIKYVTPD
-117 DVRQY
+117 DVREY
-122 RLGSILAGGNS
+122 RLGSILAGGDS
-133 KPPGQPY
+133 KPPGQPF
-140 PIATQWQA
+140 PTASHWQS

-153 YRASMDTSRGG
+153 YRASMDTSGG
-164 LAIPVLFGI
+164 GQAIPVLFGI

-202 IHDIGEVTAQEL
+202 IHDIGEVTAREL
-214 RASGISW
+214 RASGINW

-250 QYAAAVIGGLEG
+250 QYAAAMIGGLEG
-262 KAGTPQFLDTGHV
+262 KLGTPQFLDTEHV
-275 IATAKHFLGDGGTHD
+275 IATAKHFVGDGGTHD
-290 GKDQGDARISEAT
+290 GKDQGDAQISEAL
-303 LRDIHAAGY
+303 LRDVHAAGY
-312 APAIKAG
+312 PPAIRAG
-319 VQVVMVSFSSWNGV
+319 VQVVMVSFSSWNGM
-333 KMAGNTSLITGVLKE
+333 KMAGNKALITDVLRG

-369 ANEDC
+369 TNEDC
-374 AAAYNAGLD
+374 PVAYNAGLD

-394 YKNTLAEVKAGVIP
+394 YKNTLAEVKSGVIP

-439 AAKSAQVI
+439 VIRSAQVI
-447 GSPSHRDVARR
+447 GSSSHRALARR

-470 QAVLPIDPR
+470 HGVLPIDPR
-479 KRILVAGDGADNISK
+479 KHILVVGDGADNISK

-522 LQAQVKSAGGIAE
+522 IQAQVQAAGGSAE
-535 LSVEGEYK
+535 LSVDGSYM
-543 QKPDVAIVVFGEDP
+543 QKPEVAMVVFGEDP

-580 IRKLRGQGVPVVAV
+580 LRRLRGQGVPVVAV

-624 GIADVLL
+624 GVADVLL
-631 RTGDGHVAHDFHGK
+631 RTRDGRIANDFHGK
-645 LAYAWPRNALQ
+645 LAYAWPRSAVQ
-656 IPVAAAAKGERPQFP
+656 VPVAAVARGEHPQFP

-677 YADSQK
+677 YADSGD
-683 TGTLSEEPGLVLSS
+683 TGPLSEDAGIALS
-697 AQAGVYFTRGKPA
+697 AARTGVYFTHGKPA
-710 QDFVVSLTGANGAVT
+710 QGFGLHLTGASGAAI
-725 NVVATPAVTADGSL
+725 NVAAAPAATPDGSL
-739 HISALDYKAQEDARS
+739 RVSALDYKAQEDARS
-754 LSWSGTGNGVA
+754 LSWSDTGAAGVA
-765 SVELVA
+765 LVT
-771 PAPLDVDRETNGDVL
+771 PAPLDVERETNGDVL
-786 LVATL
+786 LVTTL
-791 RVDTVSPGDTSTIG
+791 RVDALSPGGTSIGVGCG
-805 IGCGAGCSGQ
+805 IGCSGR
-815 VTVGPQL
+815 VPVGQQL
-822 AALPKAQ
+822 AELPRGQ
-829 WLKVG
+829 WLRLG
-834 IPLKCFRDAGANM
+834 IPLKCFRDAGADM
-847 SKVDRPF
+847 SKLDQPF
-854 QWSSHAGTQI
+854 EWSSHSGEQI
-864 AITDVSLSTV
+864 AITDVSLGTV
-874 ADRTLTCPTHGDKP
+874 ADRTLTCPNQGDKP

>member
-1 MLHSKLTALS
+1 MT
-11 FLPPCA
+11 
-17 PEAYR
+17 
-22 RYASLELCVPLL
+22 
-34 QPLSLFSRSISVAL
+34 I
-48 SVAGALLVVVPAMAG
+48 PAMAG
-63 DATLVHPEQWPQA
+63 DAATVHPELWPKGS
-76 ASPLPPDPAIESRIH
+76 SPLPPDSALESRVQ
-91 ALLTKMSVEDKVGQ
+91 ALLATMSVADKVGQ

-117 DVRQY
+117 DVRKY

-133 KPPGQPY
+133 KPNGQQTAT
-140 PIATQWQA
+140 ATQWQQ

-153 YRASMDTSRGG
+153 YRASMDTSGGG

-202 IHDIGEVTAQEL
+202 IREIGEATAKEL
-214 RASGISW
+214 RASGINW

-250 QYAAAVIGGLEG
+250 QYATAVVGGLEG
-262 KAGTPQFLDTGHV
+262 KPGTPQFLDAEHV
-275 IATAKHFLGDGGTHD
+275 IATAKHFVGDGGTRD
-290 GKDQGDARISEAT
+290 GKDQGDAEVSEAV
-303 LRDIHAAGY
+303 LRDVHAAGY
-312 APAIKAG
+312 PPAIKAG
-319 VQVVMVSFSSWNGV
+319 VQVVMVSFSSWDGV
-333 KMAGNTSLITGVLKE
+333 KMAGNKALITDVLKN

-369 ANEDC
+369 TNEDC
-374 AAAYNAGLD
+374 PVAYNAGLD

-408 MSRVDDAVTRILR
+408 MARVDDAVTRILR
-421 VKMRLGMFEA
+421 VKLRLGMFEA
-431 GLPSANPL
+431 GPPSANPL
-439 AAKSAQVI
+439 VARSAQVI
-447 GSPSHRDVARR
+447 GSPAHRALARR

-470 QAVLPIDPR
+470 HGVLPIDPR
-479 KRILVAGDGADNISK
+479 KHILVAGDGADNISK

-522 LQAQVKSAGGIAE
+522 LRTQVEAAGGSAE
-535 LSVEGEYK
+535 LSVDGDYK

-580 IRKLRGQGVPVVAV
+580 LRHLHGQGVPVVAV

-631 RTGDGHVAHDFHGK
+631 RTRDGRIAYDFHGK
-645 LAYAWPRNALQ
+645 LAYAWPRTAAQ
-656 IPVAAAAKGERPQFP
+656 IPVAAIARGEQPQFP

-677 YADSQK
+677 YADRGN
-683 TGTLSEEPGLVLSS
+683 TGPLSEDAGVELS
-697 AQAGVYFTRGKPA
+697 AARAGVYFTHGKPA
-710 QDFVVSLTGANGAVT
+710 QGFALRLTGANGAAANVT
-725 NVVATPAVTADGSL
+725 ATPAATTDGSL
-739 HISALDYKAQEDARS
+739 RIGAFDYRAQEDARS
-754 LSWSGTGNGVA
+754 LSWSGQGTA
-765 SVELVA
+765 RAELVA
-771 PAPLDVDRETNGDVL
+771 PAPLDVERETNGDVM
-786 LVATL
+786 LVTTL
-791 RVDTVSPGDTSTIG
+791 RIDALSPAGASIG
-805 IGCGAGCSGQ
+805 VGCGAGCSGQ
-815 VTVGPQL
+815 VPVGRQL
-822 AALPKAQ
+822 AALPRGQ
-829 WLKVG
+829 WLRLG

-847 SKVDRPF
+847 SSLDRPF
-854 QWSSHAGTQI
+854 EWTGHSGEQI
-864 AITDVSLSTV
+864 AVTDVSLGTV
-874 ADRTLTCPTHGDKP
+874 ADRTLACPAHGGKP

>member
-1 MLHSKLTALS
+1 MT
-11 FLPPCA
+11 
-17 PEAYR
+17 
-22 RYASLELCVPLL
+22 
-34 QPLSLFSRSISVAL
+34 
-48 SVAGALLVVVPAMAG
+48 VPAMAG
-63 DATLVHPEQWPQA
+63 DTAVVHPELWPEVS
-76 ASPLPPDPAIESRIH
+76 SPLPPDPVLESRVQ
-91 ALLTKMSVEDKVGQ
+91 ALLAKMSVADKVGQ

-117 DVRQY
+117 DARKY

-133 KPPGQPY
+133 KPNGQQT
-140 PIATQWQA
+140 ATAVQWQQ

-153 YRASMDTSRGG
+153 YHASMDTAGG
-164 LAIPVLFGI
+164 RLAIPVLFGI

-202 IHDIGEVTAQEL
+202 IHEIGEVTAKEL
-214 RASGISW
+214 RASGINW

-250 QYAAAVIGGLEG
+250 QYAAAVVGGLEG
-262 KAGTPQFLDTGHV
+262 KPGTPQFLDAEHV
-275 IATAKHFLGDGGTHD
+275 IATAKHFVGDGGTRD
-290 GKDQGDARISEAT
+290 GKDQGDAEVSEAV
-303 LRDIHAAGY
+303 LRDVHAAGY
-312 APAIKAG
+312 PPAIKAG

-333 KMAGNTSLITGVLKE
+333 KMAGNKALITDVLKE

-369 ANEDC
+369 TNEDC
-374 AAAYNAGLD
+374 PVAYNAGLD

-394 YKNTLAEVKAGVIP
+394 YENTLAEVKGGVIP

-421 VKMRLGMFEA
+421 VKLRLGMFEA
-431 GLPSANPL
+431 GPPSANPL
-439 AAKSAQVI
+439 VARSAQVI
-447 GSPSHRDVARR
+447 GSPAHRALARR

-470 QAVLPIDPR
+470 HGVLPIDPR
-479 KRILVAGDGADNISK
+479 KHILVAGDGADNISK

-522 LQAQVKSAGGIAE
+522 LRAQVQAAGGSAE
-535 LSVEGEYK
+535 LAVDGDYK
-543 QKPDVAIVVFGEDP
+543 QRPDVAIVVFGEDP

-580 IRKLRGQGVPVVAV
+580 LRRLHVQGLPVVAV

-631 RTGDGHVAHDFHGK
+631 RTRDGRIAHDFHGK
-645 LAYAWPRNALQ
+645 LAYAWPRSAVQ
-656 IPVAAAAKGERPQFP
+656 IPVVAAARGERPQFP

-677 YADSQK
+677 YADRGN
-683 TGTLSEEPGLVLSS
+683 TGPLSEDAGIVLS
-697 AQAGVYFTRGKPA
+697 AARAGVYFTHGKPT
-710 QDFVVSLTGANGAVT
+710 QGFTLRLTGANGAAT
-725 NVVATPAVTADGSL
+725 NVAATPAATPDGSL
-739 HISALDYKAQEDARS
+739 RIGALDYKAQEDARS
-754 LSWSGTGNGVA
+754 LSWSGNGAADVA
-765 SVELVA
+765 LVA
-771 PAPLDVDRETNGDVL
+771 PAPLDVERETNGDVL
-786 LVATL
+786 LVTTL
-791 RVDTVSPGDTSTIG
+791 RVDAVSSGETSIGVGCG
-805 IGCGAGCSGQ
+805 IGCSGE
-815 VTVGPQL
+815 VPVGRQL
-822 AALPKAQ
+822 AALPHGQ
-829 WLKVG
+829 WLRLG

-847 SKVDRPF
+847 SSLDRPF
-854 QWSSHAGTQI
+854 EWTSHSGEQVAV
-864 AITDVSLSTV
+864 TDVSLGTV
-874 ADRTLTCPTHGDKP
+874 ADRTLACPAHGGKP

>member
-1 MLHSKLTALS
+1 M
-11 FLPPCA
+11 
-17 PEAYR
+17 
-22 RYASLELCVPLL
+22 PLL
-34 QPLSLFSRSISVAL
+34 QPLSLFSRSISLAL
-48 SVAGALLVVVPAMAG
+48 SVTGALLLTVPAVAG
-63 DATLVHPEQWPQA
+63 DAATVHPEQWPKGS
-76 ASPLPPDPAIESRIH
+76 SPLPPDPAIESRVH
-91 ALLTKMSVEDKVGQ
+91 ALLAKMSVEEKVGQ

-117 DVRQY
+117 DVREY
-122 RLGSILAGGNS
+122 RLGSVLAGGNS
-133 KPPGQPY
+133 KPPGQPF
-140 PIATQWQA
+140 PVATQWQA

-164 LAIPVLFGI
+164 QAIPVLFGI

-190 NSALG
+190 NVGLG

-202 IHDIGEVTAQEL
+202 LHEIGEVTAQEL

-230 QDVRWGRSYEGY
+230 QDGRWGRSYEGY
-242 SQNPALVA
+242 SQDPAVVA

-262 KAGTPQFLDTGHV
+262 KPGTPQFLDAGHV

-303 LRDIHAAGY
+303 LRDIHGAGY
-312 APAIKAG
+312 PPAIKAG

-333 KMAGNTSLITGVLKE
+333 KMAGNTGLITGVLKE

-369 ANEDC
+369 TNESC
-374 AAAYNAGLD
+374 AAAYHAGLD

-394 YKNTLAEVKAGVIP
+394 YTNTLAQVKAGVIP

-421 VKMRLGMFEA
+421 VKLRLGMFEA
-431 GLPSANPL
+431 GLPSANAL
-439 AAKSAQVI
+439 ATKSAEVV
-447 GSPSHRDVARR
+447 GSPAHREVARR

-464 VLLKNN
+464 VLLKN
-470 QAVLPIDPR
+470 ARGVLPIDPR
-479 KRILVAGDGADNISK
+479 KHILVAGDGADNISK

-522 LQAQVKSAGGIAE
+522 LRKQIEAAGGRAE
-535 LSVEGEYK
+535 LAVEGDYK
-543 QKPDVAIVVFGEDP
+543 QKPDAAIVVFGEDP

-573 NDHDLDL
+573 NDHDLEL
-580 IRKLRGQGVPVVAV
+580 LRKLREQGIPVVAV

-631 RTGDGHVAHDFHGK
+631 RGRDGKVAHDFHGK

-656 IPVAAAAKGERPQFP
+656 VPAAIARGDHPQFP

-677 YADSQK
+677 YAAGGATAPLPED
-683 TGTLSEEPGLVLSS
+683 PGLVLSS

-710 QDFVVSLTGANGAVT
+710 QDFAVRLTGANGAA
-725 NVVATPAVTADGSL
+725 ATMAAAPAATADGSL
-739 HISALDYKAQEDARS
+739 RVSALDYKAQEDARS
-754 LSWSGTGNGVA
+754 LSWNGKGQGAA
-765 SVELVA
+765 SVALVA

-786 LVATL
+786 LVTTL
-791 RVDTVSPGDTSTIG
+791 KVDTVSPADTSSIG
-805 IGCGAGCSGQ
+805 IGCGTGCDGW
-815 VTVGPQL
+815 VPVGPQL
-822 AALPKAQ
+822 AALPKGQ
-829 WLKVG
+829 WLRVG

-847 SKVDRPF
+847 SKVERPF
-854 QWSSHAGTQI
+854 EWSSHSAGQV
-864 AITDVSLSTV
+864 AITDVSLGTV
-874 ADRTLTCPTHGDKP
+874 ADRTLTCPGHGGTP

>member
-1 MLHSKLTALS
+1 M
-11 FLPPCA
+11 
-17 PEAYR
+17 
-22 RYASLELCVPLL
+22 
-34 QPLSLFSRSISVAL
+34 
-48 SVAGALLVVVPAMAG
+48 
-63 DATLVHPEQWPQA
+63 
-76 ASPLPPDPAIESRIH
+76 
-91 ALLTKMSVEDKVGQ
+91 
-105 MIQADIKYVTPD
+105 
-117 DVRQY
+117 
-122 RLGSILAGGNS
+122 
-133 KPPGQPY
+133 
-140 PIATQWQA
+140 
-148 LSDAF
+148 
-153 YRASMDTSRGG
+153 
-164 LAIPVLFGI
+164 LFGI

-190 NSALG
+190 NVGLG
-195 ATRDPQL
+195 ATRDPAL
-202 IHDIGEVTAQEL
+202 IHDIGEVTAREL

-242 SQNPALVA
+242 SQDPALVA

-262 KAGTPQFLDTGHV
+262 KPGTPQFLDAGHV

-290 GKDQGDARISEAT
+290 GRDQGDARISEAT
-303 LRDIHAAGY
+303 LRDVHGAGY
-312 APAIKAG
+312 PPAIKAG
-319 VQVVMVSFSSWNGV
+319 VQVVMVSFSSWNGI
-333 KMAGNTSLITGVLKE
+333 KMAGNRSLITGVLKE

-369 ANEDC
+369 TNEDC

-383 MLEAPDSWKGL
+383 MLEAPDSWKGV

-431 GLPSANPL
+431 GLPSANAL
-439 AAKSAQVI
+439 AVKSAEVV
-447 GSPSHRDVARR
+447 GSPSHRALARR
-458 AVRESL
+458 AVSESL

-470 QAVLPIDPR
+470 RGVLPVDPR
-479 KRILVAGDGADNISK
+479 KHILVAGDGADNISK

-522 LQAQVKSAGGIAE
+522 LQAQVKTAGGTAE
-535 LSVEGEYK
+535 LSVDGDYK

-573 NDHDLDL
+573 NDRDLDL
-580 IRKLRGQGVPVVAV
+580 LRKLRGQGIPVVAV

-631 RTGDGHVAHDFHGK
+631 RTPGRSHSARFPRQAGLCVATYMRF
-645 LAYAWPRNALQ
+645 RCRSR
-656 IPVAAAAKGERPQFP
+656 AAARGERPQFP

-677 YADSQK
+677 YADRGN
-683 TGTLSEEPGLVLSS
+683 TGTLPEDAGVVLSS

-710 QDFVVSLTGANGAVT
+710 QDFVVRLTGANGDAT
-725 NVVATPAVTADGSL
+725 NVAAIPAATPDGSL
-739 HISALDYKAQEDARS
+739 QHQCAR
-754 LSWSGTGNGVA
+754 LQ
-765 SVELVA
+765 
-771 PAPLDVDRETNGDVL
+771 
-786 LVATL
+786 
-791 RVDTVSPGDTSTIG
+791 
-805 IGCGAGCSGQ
+805 GAGRRAQPDLVRHQCRGR
-815 VTVGPQL
+815 TCRTGGAR
-822 AALPKAQ
+822 AARC
-829 WLKVG
+829 G
-834 IPLKCFRDAGANM
+834 
-847 SKVDRPF
+847 S
-854 QWSSHAGTQI
+854 
-864 AITDVSLSTV
+864 
-874 ADRTLTCPTHGDKP
+874 

>member
-1 MLHSKLTALS
+1 VPFLQRSSLFLRCLS
-11 FLPPCA
+11 
-17 PEAYR
+17 
-22 RYASLELCVPLL
+22 VPL
-34 QPLSLFSRSISVAL
+34 SI
-48 SVAGALLVVVPAMAG
+48 AGVLLVTVPAMAE
-63 DATLVHPEQWPQA
+63 DATTVHPEQWPKA
-76 ASPLPPDPAIESRIH
+76 ASPLPADPAIESRVR
-91 ALLTKMSVEDKVGQ
+91 ALLAKMSVEDKVGQ

-122 RLGSILAGGNS
+122 RLGSVLAGGNS

-140 PIATQWQA
+140 PVASQWQA

-153 YRASMDTSRGG
+153 YRASMDTSHGG
-164 LAIPVLFGI
+164 QAIPVLFGI

-230 QDVRWGRSYEGY
+230 QDGRWGRSYEGY

-250 QYAAAVIGGLEG
+250 QYAAAVVGGLEG
-262 KAGTPQFLDTGHV
+262 KPGTPGFLDASHV

-290 GKDQGDARISEAT
+290 GKDQGDAQISEAM

-312 APAIKAG
+312 PPAIKAG

-333 KMAGNTSLITGVLKE
+333 KMAGNKALITDVLKQ

-369 ANEDC
+369 TNEDC
-374 AAAYNAGLD
+374 PVAYNAGLD

-394 YKNTLAEVKAGVIP
+394 YKNTLAEVKAGTIP
-408 MSRVDDAVTRILR
+408 MSRLDDAVTRILR
-421 VKMRLGMFEA
+421 VKMRLGMFDA
-431 GLPSANPL
+431 GLPSTNAL
-439 AAKSAQVI
+439 AVRSAEVV
-447 GSPSHRDVARR
+447 GSPAHRSVARR

-470 QAVLPIDPR
+470 QGVLPLDPR

-503 QGTGLTNANF
+503 QGTGQTNANF

-522 LQAQVKSAGGIAE
+522 LQAQVKAAGGSAE
-535 LSVEGEYK
+535 LSVEGDYK
-543 QKPDVAIVVFGEDP
+543 QKPDAAIVVFGEDP
-557 YAEFQGDLPNL
+557 YAEFQGDRANL

-573 NDHDLDL
+573 NDHDLEL

-631 RTGDGHVAHDFHGK
+631 RTRDGHIARDFHGK
-645 LAYAWPRNALQ
+645 LAYAWPRSAVQ
-656 IPVAAAAKGERPQFP
+656 IPVAAIAKGEHPQFP
-671 YGFGLT
+671 YGFGLS
-677 YADSQK
+677 YAAGAK
-683 TGTLSEEPGLVLSS
+683 TGTLSEDPGLRLSGE
-697 AQAGVYFTRGKPA
+697 QAGVYFTRGKPA
-710 QDFVVSLTGANGAVT
+710 QDFVVRLTGANGTAT
-725 NVVATPAVTADGSL
+725 NVAATPAATADGSL
-739 HISALDYKAQEDARS
+739 QITALDYKAQEDARS
-754 LSWSGTGNGVA
+754 LSWSGAGVA
-765 SVELVA
+765 TVELVA
-771 PAPLDVDRETNGDVL
+771 PAPLDVERETNGDVM
-786 LVATL
+786 LVTTMK
-791 RVDTVSPGDTSTIG
+791 VDAVSPDDTSTIG
-805 IGCGAGCSGQ
+805 IGCGAGCSAR
-815 VTVGPQL
+815 VPVGSQL
-822 AALPKAQ
+822 ATLPRGQ
-829 WLKVG
+829 WLRVG
-834 IPLKCFRDAGANM
+834 ISLKCFRDAGANM

-854 QWSSHAGTQI
+854 EWTSHTAGKI
-864 AITDVSLSTV
+864 AITDVSLGTV
-874 ADRTLTCPTHGDKP
+874 ADQTLACPAHADKP

>member
-1 MLHSKLTALS
+1 
-11 FLPPCA
+11 
-17 PEAYR
+17 
-22 RYASLELCVPLL
+22 VPLL
-34 QPLSLFSRSISVAL
+34 FPSSPFLRRVSMSVSL
-48 SVAGALLVVVPAMAG
+48 AGVLLMTVPAMAG
-63 DATLVHPEQWPQA
+63 DPNTIHPERWPKGS
-76 ASPLPPDPAIESRIH
+76 SPLPPDPVIESRVQ
-91 ALLTKMSVEDKVGQ
+91 ALLAKMSVADKVGQ
-105 MIQADIKYVTPD
+105 MVQADIKYVTPD
-117 DVRQY
+117 DVREY
-122 RLGSILAGGNS
+122 RLGSILAGGDS
-133 KPPGQPY
+133 KPPGQPF
-140 PIATQWQA
+140 PTASHWQA

-153 YRASMDTSRGG
+153 YRASMDTSGG
-164 LAIPVLFGI
+164 GQAIPVLFGI

-202 IHDIGEVTAQEL
+202 IHDIGEVTAREL
-214 RASGISW
+214 RASGINW

-250 QYAAAVIGGLEG
+250 QYAAAMIGGLEG
-262 KAGTPQFLDTGHV
+262 KLGTRQFLDAEHV
-275 IATAKHFLGDGGTHD
+275 IATAKHFVGDGGTHD
-290 GKDQGDARISEAT
+290 GKDQGDAQISEAL
-303 LRDIHAAGY
+303 LRDVHAAGY
-312 APAIKAG
+312 PPAIRAG
-319 VQVVMVSFSSWNGV
+319 VQVVMVSFSSWNGM
-333 KMAGNTSLITGVLKE
+333 KMAGNKALITDVLRG

-369 ANEDC
+369 TNEDC
-374 AAAYNAGLD
+374 PVAYNAGLD

-394 YKNTLAEVKAGVIP
+394 YKNTLAEVKSGVIP

-439 AAKSAQVI
+439 VIRSAQVI
-447 GSPSHRDVARR
+447 GSSSHRALARR

-470 QAVLPIDPR
+470 HGVLPIDPR
-479 KRILVAGDGADNISK
+479 KHILVVGDGADNISK

-522 LQAQVKSAGGIAE
+522 IQAQVQAAGGSAE
-535 LSVEGEYK
+535 LSVDGSYM
-543 QKPDVAIVVFGEDP
+543 QKPEVAMVVFGEDP

-580 IRKLRGQGVPVVAV
+580 LRRLRGQGVPVVAV

-624 GIADVLL
+624 GVADVLL
-631 RTGDGHVAHDFHGK
+631 RTRDGRIANDFHGK
-645 LAYAWPRNALQ
+645 LAYAWPRSAVQ
-656 IPVAAAAKGERPQFP
+656 VPVAAVARGEHPQFP

-677 YADSQK
+677 YADSGN
-683 TGTLSEEPGLVLSS
+683 TGPLSEDAGIALS
-697 AQAGVYFTRGKPA
+697 AARTGVYFTHGKPA
-710 QDFVVSLTGANGAVT
+710 QGFGLHLTGASGAAI
-725 NVVATPAVTADGSL
+725 NVAAAPAATPDGSL
-739 HISALDYKAQEDARS
+739 RVSALDYKAQEDARS
-754 LSWSGTGNGVA
+754 LSWSDTGAAGVA
-765 SVELVA
+765 LVT
-771 PAPLDVDRETNGDVL
+771 PAPLDVERETNGDVL
-786 LVATL
+786 LVTTL
-791 RVDTVSPGDTSTIG
+791 RVDTLSPGGTSIGVGCG
-805 IGCGAGCSGQ
+805 IGCSGR
-815 VTVGPQL
+815 VPVGQQL
-822 AALPKAQ
+822 AELPRGQ
-829 WLKVG
+829 WLRLG
-834 IPLKCFRDAGANM
+834 IPLKCFRDAGADM
-847 SKVDRPF
+847 SKLDQPF
-854 QWSSHAGTQI
+854 EWSSHSGEQI
-864 AITDVSLSTV
+864 AITDVSLGTV
-874 ADRTLTCPTHGDKP
+874 ADRTLTCPNQGDKP